1 MHLETK
7 PSYNL
12 LRWISMPLAAFLGAF
27 VGDLLIILLIGF
39 VIHQFGDF
47 QKLTESDSFR
57 DYFYLP
63 VSYLV
68 YPWLFIQITN
78 KVAPN
83 SKKTA
88 SVVMITLL
96 ATILLLLNI
105 YQWVSGSNSLAEKI
119 GSAILFL
126 ILITMSIFTHRQLH
140 NREVL

>member
-27 VGDLLIILLIGF
+27 VGDLLILLLIGF

-63 VSYLV
+63 ISYLV

-96 ATILLLLNI
+96 ATTLLLLNI

>member
-1 MHLETK
+1 
-7 PSYNL
+7 
-12 LRWISMPLAAFLGAF
+12 MPVAAFLGAF

-63 VSYLV
+63 ISYLV

-105 YQWVSGSNSLAEKI
+105 YQWVFGSNSLAEKI

>member
-12 LRWISMPLAAFLGAF
+12 LRWISLPLAAFLGAF

-63 VSYLV
+63 ISYLV

-96 ATILLLLNI
+96 ATTLLLLNI

>member
-1 MHLETK
+1 
-7 PSYNL
+7 
-12 LRWISMPLAAFLGAF
+12 MPLAAFLGAF

-63 VSYLV
+63 ISYLV